1 MCSILLE
8 AYDDGFF
15 PYYFKACKGSTYI
28 VGVEV
33 EDFRDVRKVVVGLVK
48 VDERNTLRV
57 IRDISMSMSG
67 DIILLDGVIYAGF
80 DVVDPWELYNS
91 TGKGVIVIQLH
102 PLNLESIKKALR
114 EHFVDWSERFSVIE
128 NVYNK
133 MIRVETPWR
142 VIEVYSVGVDFNTMA
157 TILKRSCLY
166 SPIPEP
172 LRIAD
177 KIASTLSRL
186 HLNQLYYQI

>member
-1 MCSILLE
+1 MCSILIE

-15 PYYFKACKGSTYI
+15 PYYFKARRGSTYI

-33 EDFRDVRKVVVGLVK
+33 ESFYNVRKVVVGLVK
-48 VDERNTLRV
+48 VDGRSTLRV
-57 IRDISMSMSG
+57 IRDISTSMSG
-67 DIILLDGVIYAGF
+67 NVVLLDGVIYAGF
-80 DVVDPWELYNS
+80 DVVDPLELYS
-91 TGKGVIVIQLH
+91 CTGKAVIVIQLY

-128 NVYNK
+128 SVYSK

-142 VIEVYSVGVDFNTMA
+142 VIEVYSVGLDFNTVV
-157 TILKRSCLY
+157 TILKKSCFY
-166 SPIPEP
+166 SPMPEP

-177 KIASTLSRL
+177 KIASALSRL
-186 HLNQLYYQI
+186 HINQLYYQI